1 MTDFRT
7 NPRATA
13 RGIRNNNPFNLQ
25 KTNNAWIGKIKG
37 TDPRFETFNNVINGV
52 RAGIIDIVGDIARD
66 KKQTLSLLFQE
77 FAPKHENDTAN
88 YINVVSREIGTGPQ
102 VSLLNS
108 SGQIPATL
116 LFKLAKAIIRVEN
129 GPTQAALISDSDIW
143 QGILAASTSNSVGRR
158 YIFVDNRPVMPTLNQ
173 GKNPRFNDM
182 GIVVILA
189 LFLFIY
195 LFSKLLNLL

>member
-1 MTDFRT
+1 MTDLRT

-13 RGIRNNNPFNLQ
+13 RGVRNNNPFNLQ
-25 KTNNAWIGKIKG
+25 KSKSDWVGKITG
-37 TDPRFETFNNVINGV
+37 TDPRFETFNNVVNGI

-66 KKQTLSLLFQE
+66 KKFTLSLLFQE

-88 YINVVSREIGTGPQ
+88 YINVVSREINVGAQTP
-102 VSLLNS
+102 LLNS
-108 SGQIPATL
+108 QGQINASL
-116 LFKLAKAIIRVEN
+116 LFRLAKAIIRVEN
-129 GPTQAALISDSDIW
+129 GPTQAALVSDADIW
-143 QGILAASTSNSVGRR
+143 AGILAARTNSIGSK
-158 YIFVDNRPVMPTLNQ
+158 YILVDNKPVSPTLGQ
-173 GKNPRFNDM
+173 GKNDRLNDM